1 MVSFIEVP
9 TTDARAVR
17 LLSDYFANRELTFPS
32 AQGTYVTKLPAA
44 EHFVPP
50 TGVFLLALDDESSP
64 IGCGGIRRIEGRP
77 RVDGPQSS
85 DPATQAAISFEVKH
99 LWVDP
104 GSRGNG
110 TGKAILDELERR
122 AVAFGSDELVLD
134 TNASLEAA
142 ARLYRRTGYLD
153 IPPYNDNPNATNW
166 YAKPLR

>member
-17 LLSDYFANRELTFPS
+17 LLSDYFSNRELTFPS
-32 AQGTYVTKLPAA
+32 VQGTYMTKLPAA

-50 TGVFLLALDDESSP
+50 NGVFLLALDDESSP
-64 IGCGGIRRIEGRP
+64 IGCGGIRRIEVARA
-77 RVDGPQSS
+77 DT
-85 DPATQAAISFEVKH
+85 ATRAAISYEVKH

-104 GSRGNG
+104 ESRGTG